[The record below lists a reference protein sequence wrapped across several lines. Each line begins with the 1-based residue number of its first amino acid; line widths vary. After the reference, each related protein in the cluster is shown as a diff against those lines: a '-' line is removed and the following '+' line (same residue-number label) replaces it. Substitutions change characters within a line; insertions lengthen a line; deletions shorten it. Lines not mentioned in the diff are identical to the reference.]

1 AQVRE
6 PRNVCGGGGS
16 AAEDV
21 VYLCLDTRS
30 DARVP
35 GQARPRPGPQEGGR
49 LVTREE
55 DRHHVRSQLA
65 AGHGRACLCA
75 ACAQEE
81 PEQVMLLDAAAATLL
96 DDAVDDPVERGS
108 VLLASAILECRP
120 ALGEVEDRR
129 DTLRRPAQERRE
141 G

>member
-1 AQVRE
+1 
-6 PRNVCGGGGS
+6 NVCGGGGS

-30 DARVP
+30 DVRVP
-35 GQARPRPGPQEGGR
+35 GQERPRPGQQEGGR
-49 LVTREE
+49 LVTRDE
-55 DRHHVRSQLA
+55 DRHDLITQLA
-65 AGHGRACLCA
+65 IGHRRAGICVACGH
-75 ACAQEE
+75 EE
-81 PEQVMLLDAAAATLL
+81 PEQVLLLDAAAATLL
-96 DDAVDDPVERGS
+96 DEAVDDPVERGS

-120 ALGEVEDRR
+120 AFREVEDRR